1 MSLNKKYI
9 LLCGDIAMKEYLS
22 IGQIIN
28 THGVNGELKIYPLTD
43 DIKRFRKL
51 KKVFIDG
58 IERNITW
65 CKLQS
70 DKVILKI
77 DGIESMDQAIQYKNK
92 YLEVKRD
99 DAVRL
104 PEDNYFIAD
113 LIGCTVED
121 EDSTYLGKVYDV
133 LQTGSNDVY
142 WVKDNNNE
150 VLIPALKSIVV
161 SIDIVSQ
168 KIVIKPLKLWT

>member
-1 MSLNKKYI
+1 
-9 LLCGDIAMKEYLS
+9 MKEYLS

-28 THGVNGELKIYPLTD
+28 THGVHGELKIYPLTD

-51 KKVFIDG
+51 TKVFIDG
-58 IERNITW
+58 IERNIIW

-77 DGIESMDQAIQYKNK
+77 DGIDNMDEALKYKNK
-92 YLEVKRD
+92 YLEVKRE
-99 DAVRL
+99 DAIQL
-104 PEDNYFIAD
+104 SEGTYFIAD

-121 EDSTYLGKVYDV
+121 EEGLPLGEVYDV

-142 WVKDNNNE
+142 WVKNSTNE
-150 VLIPALKSIVV
+150 FLIPALKSIVV
-161 SIDIVSQ
+161 NIDIVSQ
-168 KIVIKPLKLWT
+168 KIVVKPLKLWT